1 MACQIF
7 IYICDAYILKQIS
20 MRQLT
25 DKEEEIM
32 QYFWDCGPM
41 FIREVLDK
49 YPDPKPHYNTIS
61 TVVRLLEE
69 KGFIDHKVYGNT
81 YQYFALIS
89 REQYKGR
96 ALKGVVSD
104 YFDNSYTNVVTSL
117 IEEENISVDELKKLI
132 EKIEKGKE

>member
-1 MACQIF
+1 
-7 IYICDAYILKQIS
+7 